1 MVEEPETKTELDS
14 HFDIWIVGRHALVI
28 QNYNKHVNLSAYYPY

>member
-28 QNYNKHVNLSAYYPY
+28 QHYNKHVNLSAYYPY